1 MNLTYIAFN
10 IKVKGILLLLICVFA
25 VGVLCCSC
33 DKCDGQKPSDY
44 PKTRWVCKEYDVWFA
59 VAEKNG
65 MYFGECTV
73 GGETQQIAISFMNA
87 HELQILPR
95 SAIDHPVGG
104 GIDESEKLWQG
115 EANFSKRAM
124 TVYQT
129 SYNRLFEGIEKDTE
143 IKFVRYDASLEE
155 IEALL
160 AGEKEIA
167 AVVKQA
173 EETEMKK

>member
-1 MNLTYIAFN
+1 
-10 IKVKGILLLLICVFA
+10 
-25 VGVLCCSC
+25 
-33 DKCDGQKPSDY
+33 
-44 PKTRWVCKEYDVWFA
+44 
-59 VAEKNG
+59 
-65 MYFGECTV
+65 
-73 GGETQQIAISFMNA
+73 MNA

-95 SAIDHPVGG
+95 SAIGHPVGV

-115 EANFSKRAM
+115 ETNFSKKAM

-160 AGEKEIA
+160 AGVKEIA

>member
-1 MNLTYIAFN
+1 M
-10 IKVKGILLLLICVFA
+10 
-25 VGVLCCSC
+25 
-33 DKCDGQKPSDY
+33 
-44 PKTRWVCKEYDVWFA
+44 
-59 VAEKNG
+59 
-65 MYFGECTV
+65 
-73 GGETQQIAISFMNA
+73 
-87 HELQILPR
+87 
-95 SAIDHPVGG
+95 
-104 GIDESEKLWQG
+104 
-115 EANFSKRAM
+115 
-124 TVYQT
+124 YQT